1 MGENCSIGVG
11 EAEICSKQ
19 GGKAFALLMYF
30 GFFLVGVVG
39 TLLGPILPMLAK
51 RWHLG
56 DGEAGWLFLA
66 QFSGGILGSA
76 ISSRMIGR
84 FGLLRLMTYGYVATA
99 FALVFLG
106 ISSWEIGLVL
116 VLSFGFALG
125 LTGPA
130 ISLLVAEMNS
140 ERRAAALNIL
150 GFSWALGAVA
160 GPPLIAL
167 FARDEGLLQPLI
179 GLAALLVGVA
189 VLIGWRAFGDSG
201 FGPYQQAPGWRKPA
215 RLAGSALRAW
225 ASPYALLTGG
235 LIFIYVGTETAASG
249 WISTY
254 AQRLGGP
261 TTGFGTMTPSIFWM
275 GLMIGRALA
284 PAVLSLVRDAW
295 LVLGGLFMAGAGLLI
310 ILLGNNLIGVSLGVG
325 LTGLGLAA
333 VFPTTFAIF
342 TRYFGARASELTGS
356 FYVMGGLGGALIPLL
371 VGIVSGGFG
380 DLRVGLLIP
389 TLGVASMIVLQILII
404 RVLAQRH
411 SQPG

>member
-1 MGENCSIGVG
+1 M
-11 EAEICSKQ
+11 
-19 GGKAFALLMYF
+19 
-30 GFFLVGVVG
+30 
-39 TLLGPILPMLAK
+39 
-51 RWHLG
+51 
-56 DGEAGWLFLA
+56 
-66 QFSGGILGSA
+66 
-76 ISSRMIGR
+76 
-84 FGLLRLMTYGYVATA
+84 
-99 FALVFLG
+99 
-106 ISSWEIGLVL
+106 
-116 VLSFGFALG
+116 
-125 LTGPA
+125 
-130 ISLLVAEMNS
+130 
-140 ERRAAALNIL
+140 
-150 GFSWALGAVA
+150 
-160 GPPLIAL
+160 
-167 FARDEGLLQPLI
+167 
-179 GLAALLVGVA
+179 GVA

-201 FGPYQQAPGWRKPA
+201 FGPYQQAPGWRRPA

-254 AQRLGGP
+254 AQRLGAP
-261 TTGFGTMTPSIFWM
+261 TSGFGTMTPSIFWM

-284 PAVLSLVRDAW
+284 PAVLSLVSDAR

-310 ILLGNNLIGVSLGVG
+310 ILLGNSLIGVSLGVG